1 MVKGTVLLGIG
12 GLYIIILIVFGI
24 SMDII
29 KGRQKEL
36 FELVE
41 NIKGKVSDIKEEQH
55 DMKEYY
61 EAKERIRIFKS
72 IKKLCE
78 DNLEHYNIDTVQCG
92 TNKLIIEI
100 SIKVETKYM
109 TKKLLEELS
118 DICEYTIYSSGN
130 KEFVIKIIF

>member
-24 SMDII
+24 SIDTLR
-29 KGRQKEL
+29 GRQEEL
-36 FELVE
+36 FTCVDT
-41 NIKGKVSDIKEEQH
+41 IKGKLSDIKEEQH

-61 EAKERIRIFKS
+61 EARAREGIFRI

-78 DNLEHYNIDTVQCG
+78 NNLEHYNIDTVDCG
-92 TNKLIIEI
+92 KNKLIIEI

-109 TKKLLEELS
+109 TRKLLEELS
-118 DICEYTIYSSGN
+118 DICEYTIYSNDN
-130 KEFVIKIIF
+130 KEFIIKIIF